1 MLENHEHNPLK
12 DAGMLN
18 DKMKIIREDLTKPFQ
33 CNICQK
39 RFNYQRTLSI
49 HIKQVHDTSNRIKCE
64 QCDLQNMC

>member
-1 MLENHEHNPLK
+1 MENHEHNPLK

-39 RFNYQRTLSI
+39 RQRTLSI